1 MAPGLKKTLIG
12 LVLLSILLAIG
23 GFLLF
28 LAYLSN
34 YYFAFFPY
42 LILIFLFVNSVVFF
56 IFYHSLHKSSN
67 QFIRGFMLSTIIKLM
82 TYLIL
87 VLVYVLSFP
96 KSAIPFAITLSLLYI
111 IYTAYDLFI
120 MLSLLKRKKEKS
132 VLPDQI
138 SN

>member
-1 MAPGLKKTLIG
+1 MSPGLKKTLIG
-12 LVLLSILLAIG
+12 LVLLSILLGIG

-28 LAYLSN
+28 RAYLSA
-34 YYFAFFPY
+34 YYFSFFPF
-42 LILIFLFVNSVVFF
+42 LILIFLVVNSVVFF
-56 IFYHSLHKSSN
+56 IFYRTLHKSGN

-96 KSAIPFAITLSLLYI
+96 KSAISFAITLSVLYI
-111 IYTAYDLFI
+111 VYTAYDLYI
-120 MLSLLKRKKEKS
+120 MISLLKRKKEKA

>member
-12 LVLLSILLAIG
+12 LVLLSILIAAG
-23 GFLLF
+23 GILLF
-28 LAYLSN
+28 RAYLSN
-34 YYFAFFPY
+34 YYFSFFPY
-42 LILIFLFVNSVVFF
+42 LVLIFLLVNSVVFY
-56 IFYHSLHKSSN
+56 IFYRSLNKSNN

-96 KSAIPFAITLSLLYI
+96 KSAIPFAVTLSVLYI
-111 IYTAYDLFI
+111 VYTAYDLFI

-132 VLPDQI
+132 VLSGQL

>member
-12 LVLLSILLAIG
+12 LVLLSILLGIG

-28 LAYLSN
+28 QSYLST
-34 YYFAFFPY
+34 YYFSFFPF
-42 LILIFLFVNSVVFF
+42 LILIFLVVNSVVFF
-56 IFYHSLHKSSN
+56 IFYRSLNKSNN
-67 QFIRGFMLSTIIKLM
+67 QFIRGFMLSTLIKLM

-96 KSAIPFAITLSLLYI
+96 KSAIPFAITLSVLYI
-111 IYTAYDLFI
+111 LYTAYDLYI
-120 MLSLLKRKKEKS
+120 MISLLKRKKEKA
-132 VLPDQI
+132 VFTDQI

>member
-1 MAPGLKKTLIG
+1 MASGLKKTLTSLVI
-12 LVLLSILLAIG
+12 LSVLLAAG
-23 GFLLF
+23 GIFLF
-28 LAYLSN
+28 RAYLST
-34 YYFAFFPY
+34 YYFSFFPY
-42 LILIFLFVNSVVFF
+42 LILIFLIVNSVVFF
-56 IFYHSLHKSSN
+56 IFYRSLNKSNN

-96 KSAIPFAITLSLLYI
+96 KSAIPFAITLSVLYI
-111 IYTAYDLFI
+111 VYTAYDLFI

>member
-23 GFLLF
+23 GILLF
-28 LAYLSN
+28 RAYLSN

-56 IFYHSLHKSSN
+56 IFYRSLNKSNN

-96 KSAIPFAITLSLLYI
+96 KSAIPFAITLSVLYI
-111 IYTAYDLFI
+111 VYTAYDLFI
-120 MLSLLKRKKEKS
+120 MLSLLKRKKEKRI
-132 VLPDQI
+132 LPDQI

>member
-12 LVLLSILLAIG
+12 LVLLSVLLATGGILL
-23 GFLLF
+23 FR
-28 LAYLSN
+28 AYLSN
-34 YYFAFFPY
+34 YYFSFFPY

-56 IFYHSLHKSSN
+56 IFYRSLNKSNN

-96 KSAIPFAITLSLLYI
+96 KSAIPFAITLSVLYI
-111 IYTAYDLFI
+111 VYTAYDLFI

-132 VLPDQI
+132 ILPDQI

>member
-1 MAPGLKKTLIG
+1 MAPGLRNTLIG
-12 LVLLSILLAIG
+12 LVLLSLLLAG
-23 GFLLF
+23 GGILIFRE
-28 LAYLSN
+28 YLST
-34 YYFAFFPY
+34 YYFSFFPY
-42 LILIFLFVNSVVFF
+42 LVLIFLMVNSLVFF
-56 IFYHSLHKSSN
+56 IFYRSLHKSNN

-96 KSAIPFAITLSLLYI
+96 KSAIPFAITLSVLYI
-111 IYTAYDLFI
+111 VYTAYDLFI

-132 VLPDQI
+132 VLSDQI

>member
-12 LVLLSILLAIG
+12 LVLLSVLLATG
-23 GFLLF
+23 GIFLF
-28 LAYLSN
+28 RAYLSN
-34 YYFAFFPY
+34 YYFTFFPY
-42 LILIFLFVNSVVFF
+42 LILIFLLVNSVVFF
-56 IFYHSLHKSSN
+56 IFYRSLNKSNN

-96 KSAIPFAITLSLLYI
+96 KSAIPFAITLSVLYI
-111 IYTAYDLFI
+111 VYTAYDLFI

>member
-1 MAPGLKKTLIG
+1 MASGLKKTLAG
-12 LVLLSILLAIG
+12 LVLLSVILAAGGILL
-23 GFLLF
+23 FR
-28 LAYLSN
+28 AYLSA
-34 YYFAFFPY
+34 YYFSFFPY
-42 LILIFLFVNSVVFF
+42 LILIFLVVNSVVFF
-56 IFYHSLHKSSN
+56 IFYRSLNKSSN

-82 TYLIL
+82 TYLVL

-96 KSAIPFAITLSLLYI
+96 KSAIPFAITLSVLYI

-132 VLPDQI
+132 VLPDQV

>member
-12 LVLLSILLAIG
+12 LVLLSVLLGMG

-28 LAYLSN
+28 QAYLSN
-34 YYFAFFPY
+34 YYFTFFPF
-42 LILIFLFVNSVVFF
+42 LILIFLVVNSVVFF
-56 IFYHSLHKSSN
+56 IFYHSLNKSSN
-67 QFIRGFMLSTIIKLM
+67 QFIRGFMLSTLIKLM

-96 KSAIPFAITLSLLYI
+96 KSAIPFAITLSVLYI
-111 IYTAYDLFI
+111 LYTAYDLYI
-120 MLSLLKRKKEKS
+120 MISLLKRKKEKA
-132 VLPDQI
+132 VFPDQI

>member
-12 LVLLSILLAIG
+12 LVLLSVLLATG
-23 GFLLF
+23 GIFLF
-28 LAYLSN
+28 RAYLSN

-42 LILIFLFVNSVVFF
+42 LILIFLLVNSVVFF
-56 IFYHSLHKSSN
+56 IFYRSLNKSNN

-96 KSAIPFAITLSLLYI
+96 KSAIPFAITLSVLYI
-111 IYTAYDLFI
+111 VYTAYDLFI

>member
-12 LVLLSILLAIG
+12 LFLLSVLLTTGGILL
-23 GFLLF
+23 FR
-28 LAYLSN
+28 AYLSN
-34 YYFAFFPY
+34 YYFSFFPF

-56 IFYHSLHKSSN
+56 IFYRSLNKSNN

-96 KSAIPFAITLSLLYI
+96 KSAIPFAITLSVLYI
-111 IYTAYDLFI
+111 VYTAYDLYI

>member
-12 LVLLSILLAIG
+12 LVLLSILLVTG
-23 GFLLF
+23 GILLF
-28 LAYLSN
+28 RTYLSN

-56 IFYHSLHKSSN
+56 IFYRSLNKSNN

-96 KSAIPFAITLSLLYI
+96 KSAIPFAITLSVLYI
-111 IYTAYDLFI
+111 VYTAYDLFI

>member
-12 LVLLSILLAIG
+12 LFLLSILLTTG
-23 GFLLF
+23 GILLF
-28 LAYLSN
+28 HAYLSN
-34 YYFAFFPY
+34 YYFSFFPF

-56 IFYHSLHKSSN
+56 IFYRSLHKSNN

-96 KSAIPFAITLSLLYI
+96 KSAIPFAITLSVLYI
-111 IYTAYDLFI
+111 AYTAYDLFI

>member
-12 LVLLSILLAIG
+12 LVLLSFLLAAG
-23 GFLLF
+23 GIMLF
-28 LAYLSN
+28 RAYLSI
-34 YYFAFFPY
+34 YYFSFFPY
-42 LILIFLFVNSVVFF
+42 LVLIFLLVNSAVFF
-56 IFYHSLHKSSN
+56 IFYRSLNKTNN

-111 IYTAYDLFI
+111 VYTAYDLFI

-132 VLPDQI
+132 VLTDQI

>member
-1 MAPGLKKTLIG
+1 MSPGLKKTLIG
-12 LVLLSILLAIG
+12 LVLLSLLLAAG
-23 GFLLF
+23 GIFLF
-28 LAYLSN
+28 RAYLSN
-34 YYFAFFPY
+34 YYFSFFPY
-42 LILIFLFVNSVVFF
+42 LVLIFLIVNSVVFF
-56 IFYHSLHKSSN
+56 IFFRSLGKSNN

-96 KSAIPFAITLSLLYI
+96 KSAIPFAITLSVLYI
-111 IYTAYDLFI
+111 VYTAYDLFI

>member
-1 MAPGLKKTLIG
+1 
-12 LVLLSILLAIG
+12 
-23 GFLLF
+23 
-28 LAYLSN
+28 
-34 YYFAFFPY
+34 
-42 LILIFLFVNSVVFF
+42 
-56 IFYHSLHKSSN
+56 
-67 QFIRGFMLSTIIKLM
+67 MLSTIIKLM

-96 KSAIPFAITLSLLYI
+96 KSAIPFSITLSVLYI
-111 IYTAYDLFI
+111 AYTAYDLFI

>member
-12 LVLLSILLAIG
+12 LFLLSILLTTG
-23 GFLLF
+23 GILLF
-28 LAYLSN
+28 RAYLSN
-34 YYFAFFPY
+34 YYFSFFPF

-56 IFYHSLHKSSN
+56 IFYRSLNKSNN

-96 KSAIPFAITLSLLYI
+96 KSAIPFAITLSVLYI
-111 IYTAYDLFI
+111 AYTAYDLFI

-132 VLPDQI
+132 ILPDQL

>member
-12 LVLLSILLAIG
+12 LVILSILLAAG
-23 GFLLF
+23 GIFLF
-28 LAYLSN
+28 RTYLSSW
-34 YYFAFFPY
+34 YFSFFPY
-42 LILIFLFVNSVVFF
+42 LILIFLLVNSVVFL
-56 IFYHSLHKSSN
+56 IFYRSLTKSSN

-96 KSAIPFAITLSLLYI
+96 KSAIPFAITLSVLYI
-111 IYTAYDLFI
+111 VYTAYDLFI

-132 VLPDQI
+132 ILTDQI

>member
-1 MAPGLKKTLIG
+1 MTSGLKKTLAG
-12 LVLLSILLAIG
+12 LVLLSALLAAGGILLFRAC
-23 GFLLF
+23 
-28 LAYLSN
+28 LST
-34 YYFAFFPY
+34 YYFSFFPW
-42 LILIFLFVNSVVFF
+42 LILIFLVVNSVVFF
-56 IFYHSLHKSSN
+56 IFYRSLNKSNN

-96 KSAIPFAITLSLLYI
+96 KSAIPFAITLSVLYI
-111 IYTAYDLFI
+111 VYTAYDLFI

-132 VLPDQI
+132 VLSDQL

>member
-12 LVLLSILLAIG
+12 LFLLSVLLTTGGILL
-23 GFLLF
+23 FR
-28 LAYLSN
+28 AYLSN
-34 YYFAFFPY
+34 YYFSFFPF

-56 IFYHSLHKSSN
+56 IFYRSLNKSNN
-67 QFIRGFMLSTIIKLM
+67 QFIRSFMLSTIIKLM

-96 KSAIPFAITLSLLYI
+96 KSAIPFAITLSVLYI
-111 IYTAYDLFI
+111 VYTAYDLFI

>member
-23 GFLLF
+23 GILLF
-28 LAYLSN
+28 RACLSN

-56 IFYHSLHKSSN
+56 IFYRSLNKSNN

-87 VLVYVLSFP
+87 VLVYVVSFP
-96 KSAIPFAITLSLLYI
+96 KSAIPFAITLSVLYI
-111 IYTAYDLFI
+111 VYTAYDLFI

>member
-1 MAPGLKKTLIG
+1 MTPGLKKTLIG
-12 LVLLSILLAIG
+12 LVLLSILLVTG
-23 GFLLF
+23 GILLF
-28 LAYLSN
+28 RVFLSN
-34 YYFAFFPY
+34 YYFSFFPY

-56 IFYHSLHKSSN
+56 IFYRSLNKSSN

-87 VLVYVLSFP
+87 VLVYVLAFP
-96 KSAIPFAITLSLLYI
+96 KSAIPFAITLSVLYI

-132 VLPDQI
+132 ILPDQI

>member
-12 LVLLSILLAIG
+12 LVLLSILLATG
-23 GFLLF
+23 GILLF
-28 LAYLSN
+28 RAYLSN
-34 YYFAFFPY
+34 YYFSFFPY
-42 LILIFLFVNSVVFF
+42 LILIFLVVNSVVFF
-56 IFYHSLHKSSN
+56 IFYRSLNKSNN

-96 KSAIPFAITLSLLYI
+96 KSAIPFAITLSVLYI
-111 IYTAYDLFI
+111 VYTAYDLFI

>member
-23 GFLLF
+23 GILLF
-28 LAYLSN
+28 RVYLSN
-34 YYFAFFPY
+34 YYFSFFPF

-56 IFYHSLHKSSN
+56 IFYRSLNKSNN

-96 KSAIPFAITLSLLYI
+96 KSAIPFAITLSVLYI